1 MEQAKIEA
9 TLEDSKSLSL
19 RATKLVNSTLF
30 QRLVISAIIVSAVL
44 IGLETSPEIMEKWG
58 TSLKV
63 IDRFLVLLFA
73 LEIGLRLASHGR
85 AFWRF
90 FSEPWNVFDFVVVA
104 ACLLPASHQYI
115 VVLRLFRVLRVLRLV
130 TTVPKLQ
137 LLVGALFKSI
147 PSMGYIIVLL
157 SVHFYIYAVLGTF
170 LFGAND
176 PWHFGSLGKSALT
189 LFQVVTLEGWVE
201 IMVTQIKGCS
211 SAAAGLASTLCDG
224 SEAFPRIAPLY
235 FVSFIVL
242 GTMII
247 LNLFIGVVVNSMN
260 EMQEELAGEDS
271 SRSPEKIRKELAL
284 VKASLE
290 RLDTYL
296 NKLERDRNTVSFLKE
311 DVWNLDW

>member
-1 MEQAKIEA
+1 MEQVRIAA
-9 TLEDSKSLSL
+9 TLEDSKSPAV
-19 RATKLVNSTLF
+19 RAAKLVNSTLF
-30 QRLVISAIIVSAVL
+30 QRLVISAIIASAIL
-44 IGLETSPEIMEKWG
+44 IGLETSPKIMEKWG
-58 TSLKV
+58 ASLKI
-63 IDRFLVLLFA
+63 IDRLLVLLFA
-73 LEIGLRLASHGR
+73 MEIGLRLASHGR
-85 AFWRF
+85 TFWRF
-90 FSEPWNVFDFVVVA
+90 FSDPWNVFDFVVVT
-104 ACLLPASHQYI
+104 ACLLPASPQYLA
-115 VVLRLFRVLRVLRLV
+115 VLRLFRVLRVLRLV

-201 IMVTQIKGCS
+201 IMMTQIKGCA
-211 SAAAGLASTLCDG
+211 SAAADLANAVCDG
-224 SEAFPRIAPLY
+224 RAALPKIAPLY

-260 EMQEELAGEDS
+260 EMQEELAGEDT
-271 SRSPEKIRKELAL
+271 SRSPEKIRKELEI
-284 VKASLE
+284 VKASLG

-296 NKLERDRNTVSFLKE
+296 NKLERDRNTVSLLRE
-311 DVWNLDW
+311 DV

>member
-1 MEQAKIEA
+1 MEQVKIA
-9 TLEDSKSLSL
+9 PTVDGSKSPSV
-19 RATKLVNSTLF
+19 RAQKLVNSTLF
-30 QRLVISAIIVSAVL
+30 QRLVIFAILVSAIL

-58 TSLKV
+58 ASLKI
-63 IDRFLVLLFA
+63 IDRLLVLLFA
-73 LEIGLRLASHGR
+73 MEIGLRLASHGR

-104 ACLLPASHQYI
+104 ACLLPASPQYL

-147 PSMGYIIVLL
+147 PSMGYVILLL

-170 LFGAND
+170 LFGVND

-201 IMVTQIKGCS
+201 VMVTQIKGCAVAGDAA
-211 SAAAGLASTLCDG
+211 SALCDG
-224 SEAFPRIAPLY
+224 SKGFPGIAPLY

-242 GTMII
+242 GTMIM

-260 EMQEELAGEDS
+260 EMADELAEEDV
-271 SRSPEKIRKELAL
+271 SRGPKKIHKELAI
-284 VKASLE
+284 VKASLG
-290 RLDTYL
+290 RLESHL
-296 NKLERDRNTVSFLKE
+296 NKLERDPNPVS
-311 DVWNLDW
+311 